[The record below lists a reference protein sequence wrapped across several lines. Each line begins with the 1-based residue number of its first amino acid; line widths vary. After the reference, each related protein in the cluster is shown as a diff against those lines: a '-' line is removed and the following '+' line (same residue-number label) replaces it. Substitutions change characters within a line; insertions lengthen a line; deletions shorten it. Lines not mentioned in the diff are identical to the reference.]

1 MGLGLTICKMILERH
16 NGQISIA
23 QVHLTAWRFAWSCLL
38 LPIMPI
44 HGTMSGQKGKS
55 GDAIATYRFSLKAD
69 IKRRSR
75 EIRKMPASHVATHR
89 QTRTAAAAVLRVNAI
104 PIQKID
110 LVERA
115 ARLIEEQHEPQAI
128 SQIVLAGE
136 INAGIGHGR
145 NAHAAYKAEA

>member
-38 LPIMPI
+38 LPTMPI

-69 IKRRSR
+69 KRRSR
-75 EIRKMPASHVATHR
+75 EIRKMPASHVATHLSARHAQR
-89 QTRTAAAAVLRVNAI
+89 QRPFYGSTRSQSRNSIWSKARRGSLRNNTSRRPSV
-104 PIQKID
+104 
-110 LVERA
+110 R
-115 ARLIEEQHEPQAI
+115 
-128 SQIVLAGE
+128 
-136 INAGIGHGR
+136 
-145 NAHAAYKAEA
+145 